1 MVQSKISRARRRSLA
16 FYREPALEPPSATI
30 MEEAIQHVALQVAS
44 VIDALATLIVAA
56 ASVEVVVRSAIAFS
70 RSGLAANL
78 QPIRWRLGNWI
89 GLALELL
96 IGSDVVRT
104 AVSPSWTDLGQLGA
118 IVVLRVVINYTL
130 VRDMREGLPPPPS
143 PPPPPAP

>member
-1 MVQSKISRARRRSLA
+1 MRQVP
-16 FYREPALEPPSATI
+16 F
-30 MEEAIQHVALQVAS
+30 MEEAIQHIALEVAS
-44 VIDALATLIVAA
+44 LIDAAATLVIAA
-56 ASVEVVVRSAIAFS
+56 ASVEVIVRSAMAFFTA
-70 RSGLAANL
+70 GGTANL

-104 AVSPSWTDLGQLGA
+104 AVSPSWTEVGQLGA

-130 VRDMREGLPPPPS
+130 MYDMREGV
-143 PPPPPAP
+143 PPPPAP

>member
-1 MVQSKISRARRRSLA
+1 MP
-16 FYREPALEPPSATI
+16 YEHDREPGAEPPNAPH
-30 MEEAIQHVALQVAS
+30 MEETIQYVALQIAS
-44 VIDALATLIVAA
+44 LIDAAATVIIAA
-56 ASVEVVVRSAIAFS
+56 ASLEVIVRSAIAVATAAGS
-70 RSGLAANL
+70 ANL

-104 AVSPSWTDLGQLGA
+104 AVSPSWTQVGQLGA

-130 VRDMREGLPPPPS
+130 MYDMREGV
-143 PPPPPAP
+143 PPPPAP

>member
-1 MVQSKISRARRRSLA
+1 
-16 FYREPALEPPSATI
+16 
-30 MEEAIQHVALQVAS
+30 MEEAIQRIALEVAS
-44 VIDALATLIVAA
+44 VIDALATLVVAA
-56 ASVEVVVRSAIAFS
+56 ASVEVVVRSGIAFA

-130 VRDMREGLPPPPS
+130 VRDMREGLPPPA
-143 PPPPPAP
+143 PPAP

>member
-1 MVQSKISRARRRSLA
+1 
-16 FYREPALEPPSATI
+16 
-30 MEEAIQHVALQVAS
+30 MEEAIQHIALQVAS
-44 VIDALATLIVAA
+44 IIDALATFIIAA
-56 ASVEVVVRSAIAFS
+56 ASVEVVVRSAMAFAK
-70 RSGLAANL
+70 SGLAANL
-78 QPIRWRLGNWI
+78 SPIRWRLGNWI

-130 VRDMREGLPPPPS
+130 VRDMREGLPPATDPPA
-143 PPPPPAP
+143 PPPAS

>member
-1 MVQSKISRARRRSLA
+1 
-16 FYREPALEPPSATI
+16 
-30 MEEAIQHVALQVAS
+30 MEEAIQHVALEVAS
-44 VIDALATLIVAA
+44 VIDAIATVIVAG
-56 ASVEVVVRSAIAFS
+56 ASVEVVVRSAVAFFTA
-70 RSGLAANL
+70 GFGANL

-130 VRDMREGLPPPPS
+130 MNDMKQGVPPA
-143 PPPPPAP
+143 PPPPAP

>member
-1 MVQSKISRARRRSLA
+1 
-16 FYREPALEPPSATI
+16 
-30 MEEAIQHVALQVAS
+30 MEEAIQHIALEVAS

-56 ASVEVVVRSAIAFS
+56 ASVEVVVRSGIAFS
-70 RSGLAANL
+70 RDGFAANL
-78 QPIRWRLGNWI
+78 RPIRWRLGNWI

-130 VRDMREGLPPPPS
+130 ARDMREALPP

>member
-1 MVQSKISRARRRSLA
+1 
-16 FYREPALEPPSATI
+16 
-30 MEEAIQHVALQVAS
+30 MEEAIQHAALEVAS
-44 VIDALATLIVAA
+44 LIDAAATLVIAA
-56 ASVEVVVRSAIAFS
+56 ASVEVIVRSAIAFFTAAW
-70 RSGLAANL
+70 AANL

-104 AVSPSWTDLGQLGA
+104 AVSPSWTEVGQLGA

-130 VRDMREGLPPPPS
+130 MYDMKEGV
-143 PPPPPAP
+143 PPPPAPYR

>member
-1 MVQSKISRARRRSLA
+1 MRQVPCMEETIRSV
-16 FYREPALEPPSATI
+16 ALE
-30 MEEAIQHVALQVAS
+30 VAS
-44 VIDALATLIVAA
+44 LIDAAATLVVAA
-56 ASVEVVVRSAIAFS
+56 ASVEVIVRSALAFFTT
-70 RSGLAANL
+70 GWAANL

-104 AVSPSWTDLGQLGA
+104 AVSPSWTDVGQLGA

-130 VRDMREGLPPPPS
+130 MYDMKEGVPPS
-143 PPPPPAP
+143 PAP